1 MTTEP
6 TEMQQDETA
15 QKKASNLWRAA
26 VEAAVAG
33 FKHGDLIPDAWLFE
47 QFDLEPPTATTLAK
61 DADRTRLKFLAMFE
75 RFAWTMLTGH
85 SKALE
90 RVRGKGYRIVLP
102 NEQTD
107 TFMGAFVDD
116 LDRVFRLTNAGLKYV
131 DRTQLTSEQ
140 CLRNDEAQARVSTIQ
155 LFAGKALPK
164 P

>member
-1 MTTEP
+1 MKAEA
-6 TEMQQDETA
+6 ELQQGATVH
-15 QKKASNLWRAA
+15 KAPSMWRAA

-61 DADRTRLKFLAMFE
+61 DADRTRLQFLAMFE
-75 RFAWTMLTGH
+75 RFAWTMLTEH
-85 SKALE
+85 SMAVE
-90 RVRGKGYRIVLP
+90 RVRGKGYRIMLP

-107 TFMGAFVDD
+107 TFMGSFVDD
-116 LDRVFRLTNAGLKYV
+116 MDRAFRRTKVGLQYV

-140 CLRNDEAQARVSTIQ
+140 CKRNDEAQARVRTIE
-155 LFAGKALPK
+155 LFAGKSLPS